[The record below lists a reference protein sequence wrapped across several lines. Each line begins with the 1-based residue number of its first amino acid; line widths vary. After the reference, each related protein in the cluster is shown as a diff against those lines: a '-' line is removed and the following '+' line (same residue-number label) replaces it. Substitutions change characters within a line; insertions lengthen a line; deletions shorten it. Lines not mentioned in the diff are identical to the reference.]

1 MRKEQ
6 LLNIYEDNGLYGA
19 KDQNGQIVITAQYT
33 EMYQFSCGLS
43 LVRNSQYQYAYI
55 DYDNNI
61 VIPFGVYSWCEPRF
75 VCGYARVL
83 KDKWGIINTF
93 SIRAYYFY
101 FTLKHHSTFSSIE
114 INDDS
119 NKKGKKLAS
128 NYHKTSFWDYE
139 NEKMNDY
146 DNWSDPFGDER
157 AFYDGWSREDV
168 ESGLADA
175 YE

>member
-1 MRKEQ
+1 MFVP
-6 LLNIYEDNGLYGA
+6 IYGA
-19 KDQNGQIVITAQYT
+19 
-33 EMYQFSCGLS
+33 S
-43 LVRNSQYQYAYI
+43 
-55 DYDNNI
+55 
-61 VIPFGVYSWCEPRF
+61 FGSTTPYPCFPVPM
-75 VCGYARVL
+75 
-83 KDKWGIINTF
+83 F
-93 SIRAYYFY
+93 SIVSNSNGKIFVLLTEKCDVGKTS
-101 FTLKHHSTFSSIE
+101 FPPSSIE

-168 ESGLADA
+168 KSGLADA

>member
-1 MRKEQ
+1 MLLDGLTYIATYSVNDFKELSNCNRILVKKDPETNQ
-6 LLNIYEDNGLYGA
+6 LFFIYGTNIGA
-19 KDQNGQIVITAQYT
+19 VAI
-33 EMYQFSCGLS
+33 
-43 LVRNSQYQYAYI
+43 NS
-55 DYDNNI
+55 
-61 VIPFGVYSWCEPRF
+61 IPKEPM
-75 VCGYARVL
+75 
-83 KDKWGIINTF
+83 F
-93 SIRAYYFY
+93 SIVSNSNGKIFVLLTEKCDVGKTS
-101 FTLKHHSTFSSIE
+101 FPPSSIK
-114 INDDS
+114 INDYS